1 MNPAAQRAEPRH
13 RTLRTSVI
21 ASCAVLLVA
30 VFLVGI
36 VELFLLRF
44 AAGDVYPPYSS
55 LRADPYGTR
64 ALYESLEKI
73 PGAIVV
79 RHLKPLNIL
88 EGAAGVVFYAGVHP
102 GTLNFAQKKDL
113 ERFETVVQRGA
124 RLIIALQPVRDNPEA
139 KLGRS
144 IIEER
149 WGVRLAYSQ
158 ESEDLLPSQ
167 TLLYFDHLDKNWQTL
182 RQASVIARGMGKGS
196 IVLVANAYLLSN
208 EALLASRD
216 TDLLAAIIGGPAQR
230 FTFDEYHFGV
240 EETGS
245 LAALARKYGLQSL
258 VAGLLLLAALFVW
271 QSSASFLPPREV
283 EEAEVLGKSAV
294 SGFVNL
300 LRRGVPSTELLPLCA
315 KEWRKSLALGSFCSI
330 EKRKQVEDAL
340 AAGGEDPLTAYRRIN
355 RILAQ
360 RKTR

>member
-1 MNPAAQRAEPRH
+1 
-13 RTLRTSVI
+13 
-21 ASCAVLLVA
+21 
-30 VFLVGI
+30 VFLIGI

-44 AAGDVYPPYSS
+44 AEGDVYPPYSS

-73 PGAIVV
+73 RGATVA
-79 RHLKPLNIL
+79 RHLKPLNML
-88 EGAAGVVFYAGVHP
+88 EGAEGVVFYTGVHAQ
-102 GTLNFAQKKDL
+102 TLGLASNKEL
-113 ERFETVVQRGA
+113 ERFEAVVQRGA
-124 RLIIALQPVRDNPEA
+124 RLILALQPVKDKPEA

-167 TLLYFDHLDKNWQTL
+167 TLLYFDHPDKNWQTL
-182 RQASVIARGMGKGS
+182 QQASVIARGMGKGS

-208 EALLASRD
+208 EALLESRD

-240 EETGS
+240 AETGS
-245 LAALARKYGLQSL
+245 LAALARKYGLQGL
-258 VAGLLLLAALFVW
+258 AAGLFLLAALFVW
-271 QSSASFLPPREV
+271 QSSASFLPQREV
-283 EEAEVLGKSAV
+283 EEAEALGKSAV

-300 LRRGVPSTELLPLCA
+300 LRRGVPSAELLPLCA

-330 EKRKQVEDAL
+330 EKQKQVEDAL
-340 AAGGEDPLTAYRRIN
+340 AAGGADPLTAYRRIN